1 MALKFEMYIP
11 SSNPWMA
18 GAMQVIFSGDDRVT
32 MQTANNT
39 FFNDNTG
46 YARALYRPWVAT
58 GSYDTADKWV
68 TVTLPIATSF
78 TYDQNGATAKVPLTE
93 KDFTGLT
100 IFVWS
105 GGVVGTECNPIIKI
119 DNIRAV
125 PN

>member
-1 MALKFEMYIP
+1 M
-11 SSNPWMA
+11 
-18 GAMQVIFSGDDRVT
+18 
-32 MQTANNT
+32 
-39 FFNDNTG
+39 
-46 YARALYRPWVAT
+46 
-58 GSYDTADKWV
+58 